1 MTNLYKTSTSGK
13 YLLILFIVSMFT
25 APAFSQVISK
35 KRGLA
40 YSHRYAADM
49 AAISKGISWWY
60 NWSIRPESV
69 VSSTFQN
76 YGMEFV
82 PMTWNNNYSE
92 AELRL
97 FYAAHPEAKY
107 ILGFNEPNFKT
118 QANMTPSQAA
128 AAWPRLEKIA
138 TEFGLKIVS
147 PAVNYADQP
156 VTENGVTYT
165 DPIAYL
171 DAFFAACPDCQV
183 DYIAVHNYMCYA
195 GALSNDIKRYKKYK
209 KPIWLTEFACWD
221 QQNITLAMQKGYMM
235 GAIDYLESDTSI
247 FRYAWFTGR
256 WNERYPYMELFSA
269 QSGQLTELGKLYI
282 NFNPIHDPNVYTPV
296 PARIEAE
303 SYSSM
308 YGISIEATQ
317 DVTGIANVGWIDAN
331 DWMEF
336 NINVPETGDYTAHFR
351 IASTA
356 STSLEL
362 RENNEKLQTL
372 TIPSSGG
379 WQNWRTLKTNVHLTA
394 GEHKLRVF
402 TSRGQFN
409 MNWMEIT
416 TAGEFPTTIIA
427 PEQAKVQ
434 VYPNPVTD
442 RLFIEN
448 SNTTGHTEVSIVDLS
463 GRLLCSKTFKAGT
476 SKMEI
481 DFSGFKSGS
490 YIVRTKTSENT
501 SSHLIVK

>member
-1 MTNLYKTSTSGK
+1 MNNFYKTFTSGK
-13 YLLILFIVSMFT
+13 FLLFLFIISLFST
-25 APAFSQVISK
+25 PAFSQIMSK

-40 YSHRYAADM
+40 YSHKYAADM
-49 AAISKGISWWY
+49 ATISKGISWWY
-60 NWSIRPESV
+60 NWSVRPESA

-92 AELRL
+92 ADLRL
-97 FYAAHPEAKY
+97 FYTAHPETKF

-128 AAWPRLEKIA
+128 AAWPRLERIA
-138 TEFGLKIVS
+138 KEFGLKIVS
-147 PAVNYADQP
+147 PAMNYADQP
-156 VTENGVTYT
+156 VSENGVTYT

-183 DYIAVHNYMCYA
+183 DYIAVHNYMCDA

-221 QQNITLAMQKGYMM
+221 QQNITLAKQKGYMI
-235 GAIDYLESDTSI
+235 GAINYLESDTSV
-247 FRYAWFTGR
+247 FRYSWFTGR
-256 WNERYPYMELFSA
+256 WSERYPYLELFTQ
-269 QSGQLTELGKLYI
+269 QSGQLTDLGKLYI
-282 NFNPIHDPNVYTPV
+282 SFNASHDTSVYTPV

-303 SYSSM
+303 NYSSM
-308 YGISIEATQ
+308 FGINIEGTS

-336 NINVPETGDYTAHFR
+336 NVDVPATGDYTVHFR
-351 IASTA
+351 IASNA

-362 RENNEKLQTL
+362 RENDVKLQSL
-372 TIPSSGG
+372 AIPNTGG
-379 WQNWRTLKTNVHLTA
+379 WQNWRTLKTDLQLTQ
-394 GEHKLRVF
+394 GQHKLRVF

-416 TAGEFPTTIIA
+416 TLGQFPTSVTA
-427 PEQAKVQ
+427 SELRNEK
-434 VYPNPVTD
+434 VYPNPVND
-442 RLFIEN
+442 VLYIESDN
-448 SNTTGHTEVSIVDLS
+448 QSGNTEVMVLDLS
-463 GRLLCSKTFKAGT
+463 GRILSTQVFPAAT
-476 SKMEI
+476 PRMEI
-481 DFSGFKSGS
+481 NFSSFKSGS
-490 YIVRTKTSENT
+490 YIVRTKNSENT
-501 SSHLIVK
+501 SSYLIVK

>member
-1 MTNLYKTSTSGK
+1 MTNFYKTSSSGK
-13 YLLILFIVSMFT
+13 FLLILLIVSLFS
-25 APAFSQVISK
+25 APAFSQVKSK

-40 YSHRYAADM
+40 YSHKYAADM
-49 AAISKGISWWY
+49 AAISKGTSWWY

-92 AELRL
+92 ADLRL
-97 FYAAHPEAKY
+97 FYTAHPEAKY

-138 TEFGLKIVS
+138 QEFGLKIVS

-156 VTENGVTYT
+156 VSENGVTYT

-171 DAFFAACPDCQV
+171 DAFFAACPTCQV

-221 QQNITLAMQKGYMM
+221 QQNITLTMQKGYMM

-256 WNERYPYMELFSA
+256 WSERYPYMELFSA
-269 QSGQLTELGKLYI
+269 QSGQLTELGKLYL
-282 NFNPIHDPNVYTPV
+282 NFNPIHDPTVFTPV

-303 SYSSM
+303 SYSAMS
-308 YGISIEATQ
+308 GISIEATQ
-317 DVTGIANVGWIDAN
+317 DVSGIANVGWIDAN

-336 NINVPETGDYTAHFR
+336 NIQVPETGDYTAHFR

-362 RENNEKLQTL
+362 RENDVKLQTL

-379 WQNWRTLKTNVHLTA
+379 WQNWKTLSANVHLTA

-402 TSRGQFN
+402 TPKGSFN

-416 TAGEFPTTIIA
+416 NAGQFPTSVTTS
-427 PEQAKVQ
+427 EMGNEK
-434 VYPNPVTD
+434 VYPNPVSD
-442 RLFIEN
+442 VLYIE
-448 SNTTGHTEVSIVDLS
+448 SDHQSGTTEVTVLELS
-463 GRLLCSKTFKAGT
+463 GRILSSQVFPAATPR
-476 SKMEI
+476 MEI
-481 DFSGFKSGS
+481 NFSSYKGGS
-490 YIVRTKTSENT
+490 YIVRTKNSGRISN
-501 SSHLIVK
+501 HLIVK